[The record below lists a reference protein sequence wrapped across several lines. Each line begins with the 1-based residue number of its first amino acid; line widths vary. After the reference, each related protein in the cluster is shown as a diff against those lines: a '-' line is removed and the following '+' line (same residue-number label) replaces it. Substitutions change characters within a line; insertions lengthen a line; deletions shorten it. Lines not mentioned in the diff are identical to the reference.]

1 MHVPPIVVKGAREH
15 NLRDVTVGLP
25 RGRLVCLSGVSGSGK
40 SSLAFDTLYA
50 EGQRRYVESLS
61 TFARQFLGQLP
72 RPDVDSVTGLSPA
85 ISIAQKSAGTN
96 PRSTV
101 ATMTEI
107 HDFLRVL
114 FARVGTAH
122 CPTCDA
128 VLEAQPRD
136 QIVERIIAARA
147 GQPVMV
153 LAPLVREAKGE
164 HRDLFTDLVRQG
176 FTRARVDGTVCRV
189 EDPPALEKQLKH
201 TIDVVVDRLVP
212 AEATRSRL
220 AEAVDLA
227 LRTGGGQ
234 VIVAAEP
241 GRDDGQAGGG
251 RNGAD
256 LVLSSRYACTA
267 CGVSYDTPEP
277 QLFSFNSPQGACPA
291 CDGLGDIYG
300 IDPAKLVTEP
310 AKTLRK
316 GAIGVLGG
324 FRDMPRWMRRLLTGV
339 AAHAEAKKKL
349 SPGTLLDTPWQELT
363 AAQKRIWLD
372 GTGLEEIQ
380 LAWRRGRAERGAKTK
395 FEGIRALL
403 ANRWRNA
410 KSGIIRRMLEKL
422 MSVTPCH
429 ACHGARL
436 SPQARA
442 VRITTAVKGWA
453 AAGSGRR
460 DAALSLDALC
470 SLPIADARAFLAD
483 LALDG
488 TQRVIA
494 VELLKE
500 INGRLAFLDQVG
512 LGYLALDRKA
522 PTLSGGESQRIRLAA
537 QIGSGLSGVLYVLDE
552 PSIGLHPRDNVKLLG
567 ALEALRDK
575 GNTVVVVEHDED
587 TIRAAD
593 WVVDFGPGPGKRGGE
608 VVAAGTPDD
617 VARSPRSV
625 TGAFLAGRDGIPVPA
640 ARRKPNG
647 KQLVLKG
654 VRHNNLKGVDVEI
667 PLGLLVCVTGV
678 SGSGKSSL
686 VGDVLEPELRRLLG
700 SEAATPGAF
709 DSIHGADALDKVI
722 VIDQSPIGRTPRS
735 NPATYVKVWD
745 DIRALFTMLP
755 EAKKRGW
762 KAGRFSFNVAGGRCE
777 ACEGNGS
784 VRLDMDFLADV
795 WTTCEVCG
803 GARFAKDTLEV
814 RWKGKNVAELL
825 AMEIGEALEL
835 FADAPDIARKLQTL
849 HDVGLDYL
857 HLGQPSPTLSGGE
870 AQRVKLSRELA
881 RRSTGQTLYIL
892 DEPTTGLHM
901 ADVRQLLTV
910 LERLVDAGNTVLV
923 VEHNLDVVKR
933 ADWVIDLGPEGGA
946 GGGRIVAAGTPE
958 QVAKV
963 KASHTA
969 RALAPILAAGRAGI
983 T

>member
-1 MHVPPIVVKGAREH
+1 MHVPPIVVRGAREH

-72 RPDVDSVTGLSPA
+72 RPDVDSVTGLSPS

-114 FARVGTAH
+114 YARVGTAH
-122 CPTCDA
+122 CPECDA

-136 QIVERIIAARA
+136 QIVERILAARA
-147 GQPVMV
+147 GERVLV
-153 LAPLVREAKGE
+153 LAPVVRDQKGE

-176 FTRARVDGTVCRV
+176 FTRARVDGRIVRV
-189 EDPPALEKQLKH
+189 EDPPPLEKLLKH
-201 TIDVVVDRLVP
+201 SIEVVIDRIVAD
-212 AEATRSRL
+212 EAGRSRL

-234 VIVAAEP
+234 VIVAADP
-241 GRDDGQAGGG
+241 GADGTSDRTTAPSPRPSPGG
-251 RNGAD
+251 RGGEHPD

-267 CGVSYDTPEP
+267 CGVSYSTPEP
-277 QLFSFNSPQGACPA
+277 QLFSFNSPQGACPV

-300 IDPAKLVTEP
+300 IDPEKLVTDP
-310 AKTLRK
+310 TKSLKK
-316 GAIGVLGG
+316 GCMGVLGT
-324 FRDMPRWMRRLLTGV
+324 FRDMPRWMRRLFNGV

-349 SPGTLLDTPWQELT
+349 APGTLLETPWEKLT
-363 AAQKRIWLD
+363 PAQRKVWLH
-372 GTGLEEIQ
+372 GTGVEEIK
-380 LAWRRGRAERGAKTK
+380 LAWKRGRAERGAKMK
-395 FEGIRALL
+395 FEGILALL
-403 ANRWRNA
+403 ANKWRNA

-422 MSVTPCH
+422 MRVTPCH
-429 ACHGARL
+429 ACQGARL

-442 VRITTAVKGWA
+442 VRITSRA
-453 AAGSGRR
+453 APASVQALGPEARVAASDRR
-460 DAALSLDALC
+460 SPRRGGPDGHARHEDSELSLDALC
-470 SLPIADARAFLAD
+470 ALPIADARAFLAD

-488 TQRVIA
+488 TQAVIA

-500 INGRLAFLDQVG
+500 IRSRLEFLDQVG

-552 PSIGLHPRDNVKLLG
+552 PSIGLHPRDNVRLLG

-608 VVAAGTPDD
+608 VVAAGTPAD
-617 VARSPRSV
+617 VAASDRSV
-625 TGAFLAGRDGIPVPA
+625 TGAFLAGRDAIEVPA
-640 ARRKPNG
+640 KRRKPSG
-647 KQLVLKG
+647 KTLALTG
-654 VRHNNLKGVDVEI
+654 VRHNNLKGIDVEI
-667 PLGLLVCVTGV
+667 PLGVFVCVTGV

-686 VGDVLEPELRRLLG
+686 VGDVLEPELRRRLG
-700 SEAATPGAF
+700 SEAAVPGAF
-709 DSIHGADALDKVI
+709 DAIRGADELDKVI

-745 DIRALFTMLP
+745 DIRSLFTMLP

-762 KAGRFSFNVAGGRCE
+762 KA
-777 ACEGNGS
+777 
-784 VRLDMDFLADV
+784 
-795 WTTCEVCG
+795 
-803 GARFAKDTLEV
+803 
-814 RWKGKNVAELL
+814 
-825 AMEIGEALEL
+825 
-835 FADAPDIARKLQTL
+835 
-849 HDVGLDYL
+849 
-857 HLGQPSPTLSGGE
+857 
-870 AQRVKLSRELA
+870 
-881 RRSTGQTLYIL
+881 
-892 DEPTTGLHM
+892 
-901 ADVRQLLTV
+901 
-910 LERLVDAGNTVLV
+910 
-923 VEHNLDVVKR
+923 
-933 ADWVIDLGPEGGA
+933 
-946 GGGRIVAAGTPE
+946 
-958 QVAKV
+958 
-963 KASHTA
+963 
-969 RALAPILAAGRAGI
+969 
-983 T
+983 

>member
-1 MHVPPIVVKGAREH
+1 MPVPPIVVRGAREH
-15 NLRDVTVGLP
+15 NLRDVTVALP

-72 RPDVDSVTGLSPA
+72 RPDVDAVTGLSPS

-114 FARVGTAH
+114 YARVGTAH

-136 QIVERIIAARA
+136 QIVERILATWADRRA
-147 GQPVMV
+147 MI
-153 LAPLVREAKGE
+153 LAPLVRDAKGE

-189 EDPPALEKQLKH
+189 EEPPALAKLLKH
-201 TIDVVVDRLVP
+201 TIEVVVDRLVP
-212 AEATRSRL
+212 SEATRSRL

-234 VIVAAEP
+234 VIVA
-241 GRDDGQAGGG
+241 GDDGATD
-251 RNGAD
+251 D
-256 LVLSSRYACTA
+256 LVLSSRYACVA

-300 IDPAKLVTEP
+300 IDPEKLVTNPE
-310 AKTLRK
+310 KTLRK
-316 GAIGVLGG
+316 GAIGILGT
-324 FRDMPRWMRRLLTGV
+324 FRDMPRWMRRLFNGV

-349 SPGTLLDTPWQELT
+349 PAGTLLDTPWRELT
-363 AAQKRIWLD
+363 PLQKRIWLD
-372 GTGLEEIQ
+372 GTGMEEIKLSWQ
-380 LAWRRGRAERGAKTK
+380 RGRAERGAKTK

-422 MSVTPCH
+422 MRVTPCH
-429 ACHGARL
+429 VCSGARL

-442 VRITTAVKGWA
+442 VRITTAARVG
-453 AAGSGRR
+453 GDR
-460 DAALSLDALC
+460 DAASREPTAKRGRGKRGTVVAATTSADARSRELSLDALC
-470 SLPIADARAFLAD
+470 ALPIADARVFLSD
-483 LALDG
+483 LVLDG
-488 TQRVIA
+488 TQAVIA

-500 INGRLAFLDQVG
+500 IRSRLAFLDEVG

-552 PSIGLHPRDNVKLLG
+552 PSIGLHARDNVKLLG

-575 GNTVVVVEHDED
+575 GNTVIVVEHDED

-593 WVVDFGPGPGKRGGE
+593 WVIDFGPGPGKRGGE

-617 VARSPRSV
+617 VAASDRSI
-625 TGAFLAGRDGIPVPA
+625 TGAFLAGRDRIDVPTK
-640 ARRKPNG
+640 RRKPTG
-647 KQLVLKG
+647 TSLVLKG
-654 VRHNNLKGVDVEI
+654 VRHNNLKGIDVEI
-667 PLGLLVCVTGV
+667 PLGQLVCVTGV

-686 VGDVLEPELRRLLG
+686 VGDVLEPELRRRLARSG
-700 SEAATPGAF
+700 RMECRSRRPAA
-709 DSIHGADALDKVI
+709 K
-722 VIDQSPIGRTPRS
+722 SPPPPPPSPRPNAPNSHSSQRPRS
-735 NPATYVKVWD
+735 
-745 DIRALFTMLP
+745 IRAP
-755 EAKKRGW
+755 R
-762 KAGRFSFNVAGGRCE
+762 R
-777 ACEGNGS
+777 
-784 VRLDMDFLADV
+784 
-795 WTTCEVCG
+795 
-803 GARFAKDTLEV
+803 
-814 RWKGKNVAELL
+814 
-825 AMEIGEALEL
+825 
-835 FADAPDIARKLQTL
+835 
-849 HDVGLDYL
+849 
-857 HLGQPSPTLSGGE
+857 
-870 AQRVKLSRELA
+870 SRSAA
-881 RRSTGQTLYIL
+881 RRSTTSNRSM
-892 DEPTTGLHM
+892 PTS
-901 ADVRQLLTV
+901 
-910 LERLVDAGNTVLV
+910 
-923 VEHNLDVVKR
+923 
-933 ADWVIDLGPEGGA
+933 P
-946 GGGRIVAAGTPE
+946 AA
-958 QVAKV
+958 
-963 KASHTA
+963 
-969 RALAPILAAGRAGI
+969 R
-983 T
+983 